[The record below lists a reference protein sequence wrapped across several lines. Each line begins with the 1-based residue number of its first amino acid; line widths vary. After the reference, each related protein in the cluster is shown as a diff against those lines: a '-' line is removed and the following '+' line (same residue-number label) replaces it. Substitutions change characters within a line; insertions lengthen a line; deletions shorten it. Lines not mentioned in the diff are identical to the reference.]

1 MDNLLKIILLS
12 FRRSGGRKEHPMA
25 FVDTKQIRNVA
36 LLGHGGCGKTSLA
49 EAMIYITGG
58 TDRLGKVADGNTVSD
73 YDAEET
79 KRGFSLSTSLL
90 NMTWK
95 DTKINL
101 LDTPGYLDFVGEV
114 KQALRVADSAII
126 VVDGKAGIEIGTEL
140 AWNYAEAAGLPRA
153 FFINKFDDN
162 DARFARVLDD
172 LHATFGKHICPLT
185 IPMVKNGEVTGCIDL
200 IDQTAHVFDDNG
212 RHSVELI
219 PEESK
224 EAVAKF
230 RDMLMEA
237 VASTDEDLME
247 KYFGGEDITHMEAI
261 NAVHEGIIHGDIV
274 PVFCGAATKLWGVWT
289 MLDKITES
297 FPRHTAKKVEML
309 EDGSDLEINVE
320 GEPSLFVFKT
330 VADPFVGKMSYFKV
344 MSGTVKRDIMMK
356 NNTTG
361 DGEKLA
367 HIYVMSGK
375 KQTEVDELAC
385 GDIGMVAKLSSTN
398 TNDTLTWNK
407 EFKYAPV
414 SYPNP
419 YYTRAMAPA
428 TAKDEGKISQ
438 SIAKMLEEDLTLKY
452 ENNPETK
459 QMLISGLGDMHLA
472 VLSAKLKNRFGVNVN
487 FDVPKMAYRE
497 KITKR
502 VDVEGK
508 HKKQNG
514 GSGQYGHVKIRFA
527 PAESEGLEF
536 SVSVVG
542 GTVPKNFYPAVE
554 KGLQDAMTKGVAGF
568 PMVGLA
574 ADLYDGSYHDVD
586 SDEISFK
593 TAASIAYK
601 KCLEQAAP
609 VLLEPVGDMDITV
622 PDSLVGDVMG
632 DLNKRRG
639 AVMGMDPAAKKGY
652 TVVHAVAPKAE
663 LVEYPIALRA
673 MTQGRGSFEFNVTG
687 YDTVPGN
694 IAAKIVEAY
703 KKENA

>member
-1 MDNLLKIILLS
+1 MK
-12 FRRSGGRKEHPMA
+12 FFPARGGRRRKKMA
-25 FVDTKQIRNVA
+25 VIDTKQIRNVV

-58 TDRLGKVADGNTVSD
+58 SDRLGKVEDGNTVSD
-73 YDAEET
+73 YDSEET
-79 KRGFSLSTSLL
+79 KRGFSLSTSAL

-95 DTKINL
+95 DCKINV
-101 LDTPGYLDFVGEV
+101 LDAPGYLDFVGEV
-114 KQALRVADSAII
+114 SQAVRVADSAVI

-140 AWNYAEAAGLPRA
+140 AWNYATDAGLPKA

-172 LHATFGKHICPLT
+172 LHVTFGKNICPLT
-185 IPMVKNGEVTGCIDL
+185 IPMVKDGVVKGCIDL
-200 IDQTAHVFDDNG
+200 IDQSAHVFDNNG

-219 PEESK
+219 PAESV
-224 EAVAKF
+224 EAVEKY

-237 VASTDEDLME
+237 VASTDESLME
-247 KYFGGEDITHMEAI
+247 KYFGGEEITHMEAI

-297 FPRHTAKKVEML
+297 FPRHTAKKVEKL
-309 EDGSDLEINVE
+309 NDGSNIEIVPE
-320 GEPSLFVFKT
+320 GEPALFVFKT

-344 MSGTVKRDIMMK
+344 MSGTVKRDLLMK

-361 DGEKLA
+361 DSEKLA
-367 HIYVMSGK
+367 HIYIMNGK

-385 GDIGMVAKLSSTN
+385 GDIGMVAKLTGTN

-407 EFKYAPV
+407 EFSYAPV
-414 SYPNP
+414 TYPNP
-419 YYTRAMAPA
+419 YYARAMMPA

-438 SIAKMLEEDLTLKY
+438 SIAKMLEEDLTIKY
-452 ENNPETK
+452 ENNAETK
-459 QMLISGLGDMHLA
+459 QMVISGLGDMHLS

-536 SVSVVG
+536 TVSVVG

-554 KGLQDAMTKGVAGF
+554 KGLQDAMVKGVAGF
-568 PMVGLA
+568 PLVGLA

-601 KCLEQAAP
+601 KCLEQASP
-609 VLLEPVGDMDITV
+609 VILEPVGDMDITV

-639 AVMGMDPAAKKGY
+639 AVMGMDPAARKGY
-652 TVVHAVAPKAE
+652 TTVHAVAPKAE

-673 MTQGRGSFEFNVTG
+673 MTQGRGSFEYNVTG

-694 IAAKIVEAY
+694 IAQKIVENY
-703 KKENA
+703 KKENE

>member
-1 MDNLLKIILLS
+1 
-12 FRRSGGRKEHPMA
+12 MA
-25 FVDTKQIRNVA
+25 VMETKKIRNVA

-49 EAMIYITGG
+49 EAMLYITGG
-58 TDRLGKVADGNTVSD
+58 SDRLGKVADGNTVSD
-73 YDAEET
+73 YDAEEI

-101 LDTPGYLDFVGEV
+101 LDTPGYLDFVGECA
-114 KQALRVADSAII
+114 QALRVADSAVI

-140 AWNYAEAAGLPRA
+140 AWGYAEAAGLPTA

-162 DARFARVLDD
+162 EARFGRVLDS
-172 LHATFGKHICPLT
+172 LHETFGKHICPLT
-185 IPMVKNGEVTGCIDL
+185 IPMVKNGLVTGCIDL
-200 IDQTAHVFDDNG
+200 IDETAHVFDANG
-212 RHSVELI
+212 RHSVEII

-224 EAVAKF
+224 EAVSKY

-237 VASTDEDLME
+237 VASTDEDLMM
-247 KYFGGEDITHMEAI
+247 KYFEGEEITHMEAI

-297 FPRHTAKKVEML
+297 FPRHTAKKIEL
-309 EDGSDLEINVE
+309 LANGEDCEITPE
-320 GEPSLFVFKT
+320 GEPALFVFKT
-330 VADPFVGKMSYFKV
+330 VADPFVGKMSFFKV
-344 MSGTVKRDIMMK
+344 MNGTVKRDLLMK

-361 DGEKLA
+361 DNEKLA
-367 HIYVMSGK
+367 HIYIVNGK
-375 KQTEVDELAC
+375 KQIEVDELAC
-385 GDIGMVAKLSSTN
+385 GDIGMVAKLSGTN
-398 TNDTLTWNK
+398 TNDTLTWSR
-407 EFKYAPV
+407 ELQFAPIEYPT
-414 SYPNP
+414 SY
-419 YYTRAMAPA
+419 YVKAMIPA
-428 TAKDEGKISQ
+428 SAKDEGKISQ
-438 SIAKMLEEDLTLKY
+438 SIVKMLEEDLTLGY
-452 ENNPETK
+452 ENNAETK
-459 QMLISGLGDMHLA
+459 QMLIAGQGEMHLA
-472 VLSAKLKNRFGVNVN
+472 VLSAKLKNRFGVSVN
-487 FDVPKMAYRE
+487 FETPKIAYRE

-527 PAESEGLEF
+527 PGDEEGLTF
-536 SVSVVG
+536 TISVVG

-554 KGLQDAMTKGVAGF
+554 KGLQDAMLKGVAGY

-593 TAASIAYK
+593 TAANIAYK
-601 KCLEQAAP
+601 KCLELAAP
-609 VLLEPVGDMDITV
+609 VLLEPVGDLDITV

-639 AVMGMDPAAKKGY
+639 SVMGMDPAEKKGY
-652 TVVHAVAPKAE
+652 TTVHAIAPKAE
-663 LVEYPIALRA
+663 LMEYPISLRA
-673 MTQGRGSFEFNVTG
+673 MTQGRGSFAFTVTG

-694 IAAKIVEAY
+694 IAAKIVENA
-703 KKENA
+703 KKDA